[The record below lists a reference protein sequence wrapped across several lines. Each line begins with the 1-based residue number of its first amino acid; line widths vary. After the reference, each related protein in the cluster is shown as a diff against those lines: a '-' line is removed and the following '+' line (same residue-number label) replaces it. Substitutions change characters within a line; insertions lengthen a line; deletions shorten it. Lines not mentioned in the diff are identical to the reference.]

1 MREVVE
7 ELLGVEEK
15 YHLCKKEIDGFQF
28 WQYERY
34 YIDNYLRLD
43 GNLPGQSKD
52 SKWNLV
58 KYYLTKSS
66 RLKKDKPVDICFISH
81 PRRVLCDGQY
91 ECIYT
96 DEVAKKFPGSVTFEN
111 FYEREHR
118 EPIMSQNVLY
128 MDRPV
133 IEAELYVL
141 FWGLFAKKRKQ
152 KIADR
157 IYGELKQ
164 PLQDL
169 MTAEEV
175 RKLAWRSAG
184 DFYRYRYLHKRFK
197 RILNCMRPKLVVEVV
212 SYGPKCMIINE
223 ICKDMGI
230 RTIELQH
237 GAIGEKVLA
246 YNYAAGDAIRQFP
259 DKIYLFGDYYK
270 QNIRCPLSPDCL
282 VSIGFPYFE
291 RSIRAYMK
299 YKRQDDRYT
308 ILFLSQG
315 VYTRSMSDVAV
326 ALSHLTNTEK
336 VRIIYKLHPFE
347 YHNWQEIHPTLQD
360 SGVEVVGEKGMPLY
374 ECFATSDAQV
384 GVASTAVYEGLGFE
398 LRTFILK
405 HAFSGRLQG
414 LVEQGV
420 AELVENADDIAEKL
434 DVSKPIAYSVDFFW
448 KRNAL
453 YNLEHALQMELHQA
467 QCSDG
472 GRISRWR

>member
-7 ELLGVEEK
+7 ELLSIEQK
-15 YHLCKKEIDGFQF
+15 YHLCEKDIDGFQF

-34 YIDNYLRLD
+34 YIDSYLRLD
-43 GNLPGQSKD
+43 GKMPDSNKG

-58 KYYLTKSS
+58 RYYLTKGN
-66 RLKKDKPVDICFISH
+66 RIKRKMNVDICFISH
-81 PRRVLCDGQY
+81 PRRVFCDGRY

-96 DEVAKKFPGSVTFEN
+96 DEAARRFPGSVTFEN

-118 EPIMSQNVLY
+118 EPIMSQNVIY

-133 IEAELYVL
+133 LEAELYVL
-141 FWGLFAKKRKQ
+141 LCDFFAKKRKK
-152 KIADR
+152 KIADQ
-157 IYGELKQ
+157 IYTELEQ
-164 PLQDL
+164 PLRDL
-169 MTAEEV
+169 LTTAEV
-175 RKLAWRSAG
+175 RKVAWRTAG
-184 DFYRYRYLHKRFK
+184 DFFRYRYLYKRFK
-197 RILNCMRPKLVVEVV
+197 QILNCMKPKLVVEVV
-212 SYGPKCMIINE
+212 SYGPKCMIVNE

-246 YNYAAGDAIRQFP
+246 YNYTANAVIRQFP

-270 QNIRCPLSPDCL
+270 QNIRCPLPPDCL

-291 RSIRAYMK
+291 RSVREYMK

-315 VYTRSMSDVAV
+315 VHTQSMSDVAV
-326 ALSHLTNTEK
+326 ELRRLTDTDK

-347 YHNWQEIHPTLQD
+347 YRNWQEIHPALHD
-360 SGVEVVGEKGMPLY
+360 SGVEIVGEKDIPLY
-374 ECFATSDAQV
+374 ECFATSDVQV
-384 GVASTAVYEGLGFE
+384 GVASTAIYEGLGFR

-414 LVEQGV
+414 LVERGI
-420 AELVENADDIAEKL
+420 AEPVENAGDIVEKISVLKQAE
-434 DVSKPIAYSVDFFW
+434 YSVDYFW
-448 KRNAL
+448 KKNAL
-453 YNLEHALQMELHQA
+453 YNLEHALQMELRQVH
-467 QCSDG
+467 CSDG
-472 GRISRWR
+472 GRI